1 MSLETAQQ
9 YLTDLGHGD
18 DVIVTPESVETG
30 TVEQAAAALGVD
42 PARIAKTLSF
52 RGTEPDTAI
61 LVVMAGDA
69 RVHNG
74 AFKRAFGTKAHML
87 HGDEVERLTG
97 HQPGG
102 VCPFANPP
110 SARVY
115 LDTSLQRFATVYP
128 ACGNDHSAIEL
139 PCEELARVTGDPQWV
154 TVSTVAPPA
163 TGA

>member
-9 YLTDLGHGD
+9 YLAERGHGD
-18 DVIVTPESVETG
+18 DVIVTPQSVVTA
-30 TVEQAAAALGVD
+30 TVEEAAAALGVE

-52 RGTEPDTAI
+52 RGPEPDTAI

-69 RVHNG
+69 RVHNSS
-74 AFKRAFGTKAHML
+74 FKRTFGVKAHML
-87 HGDEVERLTG
+87 RGDEVEHLTG

-110 SARVY
+110 AATVY
-115 LDTSLQRFATVYP
+115 LDTSLQRFTTVYP

-139 PCEELARVTGDPQWV
+139 NCAELERVTGGPQWV
-154 TVSTVAPPA
+154 TVSTL
-163 TGA
+163 GASVSAA

>member
-1 MSLETAQQ
+1 MSLETARQ
-9 YLTDLGHGD
+9 YLADHGHGD
-18 DVIVTPESVETG
+18 DVIVTPESVGTA
-30 TVEQAAAALGVD
+30 TVEDAAAALGVE

-52 RGTEPDTAI
+52 RGPDPDTAI

-74 AFKRAFGTKAHML
+74 PFRRTFGVKAHML
-87 HGDEVERLTG
+87 HGEEVERLTG
-97 HQPGG
+97 HRPGG

-115 LDTSLQRFATVYP
+115 LDTSLQRFTTVYP

-139 PCEELARVTGDPQWV
+139 SCAELERVTGGPQWV
-154 TVSTVAPPA
+154 TVSTAGSSA
-163 TGA
+163 SGA